1 MKAEEL
7 KNIFSN
13 IVTWKRGGERA
24 PHKPLLLLYA
34 LGRLVRKEPRFISYE
49 DVKENLKHLLVEF
62 GPYRRNYKSSYP
74 FLRLANDGIWEL
86 SGKNEIDPKQ
96 DWSDQVLLNNETYGG
111 FTKEIYSQLTKDRK
125 LIRELAGILLEQNFP
140 ETMHQDILNEV
151 GLDMELTGKLS
162 RDPQFRERILRA
174 YEYRCAVC
182 GFNVRLGNILIAVEA
197 AHIKWHQAGGPDQ
210 EENGIAL
217 CAMHHKLFDRGVF
230 TLSESLKFQVAEAA
244 NGTAGFDEWL
254 MRYHGKEIRPPQSP
268 LYKPKESYIN
278 WHVREVFKGTARYMV
293 D

>member
-24 PHKPLLLLYA
+24 PHKPLLLLYV
-34 LGRLVRKEPRFISYE
+34 LGRLDRKEPRFISYE

-62 GPYRRNYKSSYP
+62 GPYRRSYKSSYP
-74 FLRLANDGIWEL
+74 FLRLSNDGIWEL
-86 SGKNEIDPKQ
+86 SGKNELDSKQ

-111 FTKEIYSQLTKDRK
+111 FTKEIYSLLTKDRK

-151 GLDMELTGKLS
+151 GLGIELAGKLS

-182 GFNVRLGNILIAVEA
+182 GFNVRLGNRLIAVEA

-217 CAMHHKLFDRGVF
+217 
-230 TLSESLKFQVAEAA
+230 
-244 NGTAGFDEWL
+244 
-254 MRYHGKEIRPPQSP
+254 YHAS
-268 LYKPKESYIN
+268 
-278 WHVREVFKGTARYMV
+278 
-293 D
+293 